1 VLIQTGD
8 VVKKGEIVLLID
20 IIEMEVEIVVTEHNI
35 CTEVFAEVRKV
46 IVVEQGLWFWRR

>member
-1 VLIQTGD
+1 VSIQTGD

-46 IVVEQGLWFWRR
+46 RVVEQ

>member
-1 VLIQTGD
+1 VSIQTGD

>member
-20 IIEMEVEIVVTEHNI
+20 IIEMEDEIVVTEHNI

>member
-1 VLIQTGD
+1 VSIQTGD

-20 IIEMEVEIVVTEHNI
+20 IIEMEDEIVVTEHNI